1 MIGSGMREGPDRVAD
16 WLVGMNGSR
25 AATIRLK
32 DLFSI
37 GRVQTAVLA
46 LLVERR
52 KVRDDFTP
60 QPYWLVKGTFRGE
73 KGTWQ
78 GLWVHEGKSR
88 LTSREE
94 AQKIVSGIENRQGVV
109 TSAKKTKKS
118 QPPPLLY
125 SLTDLQQDANIR
137 FGFSAKQTLEIAQDL
152 YERKKCLSYPR
163 TDSRVLGSKNV
174 SMVQGLVQKL
184 TKA

>member
-1 MIGSGMREGPDRVAD
+1 M
-16 WLVGMNGSR
+16 
-25 AATIRLK
+25 K

-52 KVRDDFTP
+52 KERDSFKP
-60 QPYWLVKGTFRGE
+60 EPYWLVRATFRGE
-73 KGTWQ
+73 KGTWR

-88 LTSREE
+88 ITSRQD
-94 AQKIVSGIENRQGVV
+94 AHNIIAAIENRQGVV
-109 TSAKKTKKS
+109 TSSKRTQKS

-163 TDSRVLGSKNV
+163 TASRVLGSKNV
-174 SMVQGLVQKL
+174 SLVQGLIQKL
-184 TKA
+184 AKQYPDVFSGIYSSNLLS